1 MKGMFETLLSE
12 VIETDWVKVA
22 SKHYKHKTGVQVKYN
37 HNAWKWEVIGG
48 AKCGMFYSVKWEA
61 QTEGIKK

>member
-1 MKGMFETLLSE
+1 MKGVFQTFLSE
-12 VIETDWVKVA
+12 VVETDWAKVA
-22 SKHYKHKTGVQVKYN
+22 SKHYKHKSGVQVKYN

-48 AKCGMFYSVKWEA
+48 AKCGSFYNVKWEA